1 MDGWQIGM
9 FWKNHQ
15 KFHGD
20 YYPFGLTMSGIS
32 SKAAGSLTN
41 RKKFNGKEEQ
51 RQEFSDGSGLEWL
64 DYGARMMDNQIGRWM
79 VIDPLS
85 DKMRRHSPYNYAFD
99 NPIRFI
105 DPDGMAPDDWRN
117 KDGQLV
123 YDAKAKNG
131 KGAYTKN
138 ATAED
143 KKFGAALQKTT
154 TGKVQFNKLAT
165 SETKVTVL
173 FAEGTHKDKSGNET
187 SAVGVTN
194 NGNLS
199 ISKNEKGVA
208 VDAKIVDGSTIT
220 LYKGMA
226 DKMVADNNN
235 PKVED
240 AWGLYG
246 KSTQGLKS
254 TEIIAAA
261 FGHEIDH
268 TTKENIITI
277 ENRGRKEGEKIP
289 TQISNQ
295 IIDETNKLKK

>member
-1 MDGWQIGM
+1 
-9 FWKNHQ
+9 
-15 KFHGD
+15 
-20 YYPFGLTMSGIS
+20 MSGIS
-32 SKAAGSLTN
+32 SKAAGSLVN

-51 RQEFSDGSGLEWL
+51 REEFSDGSGLEWL
-64 DYGARMMDNQIGRWM
+64 DYGARVMDNQIGRWM

-85 DKMRRHSPYNYAFD
+85 DKMRRHSPYNYAYD

-138 ATAED
+138 ATAEE
-143 KKFGAALQKTT
+143 KKFGAALQKTA
-154 TGKVQFNKLAT
+154 TGKVQFNKLVN
-165 SETKVTVL
+165 SESKTTVV
-173 FAEGTHKDKSGNET
+173 FAEGTHKDKNGNET

-199 ISKNEKGVA
+199 ITKDEKGVA
-208 VDAKIVDGSTIT
+208 SDAKIVDGSTIT

-235 PKVED
+235 PKVPD

-268 TTKENIITI
+268 TTKGNIITI
-277 ENRGRKEGEKIP
+277 ENSGRNEGEKIP

-295 IIDETNKLKK
+295 IIDEFNKLKK